1 MNTTTT
7 CTLLALAGVAL
18 SVYWWRERRRSL
30 ALRQLASKLR
40 FVYLGKALPSSL
52 ILETTGLKG
61 ISSCWNVIDG
71 ERNGLRILIFDCR
84 IGEGKGSWRRTVVAA
99 QGNPYIFRNVPF
111 VLNLSSEQ
119 TGDWTVLYQPKSFG
133 IYPPGLMA
141 TTEIEAL
148 LQLLG
153 SGENAL
159 PLTS

>member
-1 MNTTTT
+1 MNPTTT

-30 ALRQLASKLR
+30 ALRQLASKFR

-52 ILETTGLKG
+52 HQG

-71 ERNGLRILIFDCR
+71 ERNGLRILIFDYR
-84 IGEGKGSWRRTVVAA
+84 IGEGKGSWRRTVIVA
-99 QGNPYIFRNVPF
+99 QGNPDIFRNVPF
-111 VLNLSSEQ
+111 VLNLSIEQ
-119 TGDWTVLYQPKSFG
+119 TGDWTVLYEPKSLG

-153 SGENAL
+153 SGENAPQL
-159 PLTS
+159 NS